1 MQLERGFR
9 LGDWEV
15 YPLRNVVSRAE
26 ASLRLEGKAIHV
38 LLVLARHPGEVVTRR
53 KLLEEV
59 WQDRPVSDEVLSRC
73 VSLLRSTLGD
83 DPRDPAYIQTIPRT
97 GYRLVAGVLPLEG
110 IPVDVAADAAAGPT
124 VDPNPDAA
132 SPAPVEALQHGSAA
146 RTSRAKSRMAFR
158 FGRAPAAFGALLLIM
173 AVLVLFVQRPREDGP
188 EAGMSTPTSGP
199 RDAIAVLPMRNLS
212 ANPEDDYFADGLT
225 DELVSRLSGLDGL
238 KVIAR
243 TTALAYKGRAEDA
256 RDVGQELGVSHLV
269 TGTVRISDSRLRV
282 TAQLVETGHGVE
294 IASRVYDTTMAD
306 AFVVQRELSAAIVDA
321 LLPTLHAQGRGSPA
335 GEVTVKPDARAYLL
349 LLRARHLIKRRDAG
363 SIQHAI
369 NLLQEA
375 VELDPGQAP
384 LYLALAKAHAL
395 LPYYSGASKEAMFAL
410 AEEIIE
416 TGRGRGAPIGESA
429 EGLAAFIA
437 LGRWD
442 WLKADAS
449 FHKALAAAPSDAD
462 LYQWRSEFYASVGRM
477 DLSLSYA
484 MRASELDAL
493 SPVVNDRLAV
503 AYLWLDQDELA
514 QHLFQEASL
523 LGLGPTAN
531 PGAYLISLLRAGEYE
546 RAGELLRSIQS
557 MLGGSTD
564 WINPVLAALTDPGR
578 RAQAIAAVELAA
590 TEGSIA
596 QRFLFGA
603 WIYLGEI
610 ERAMSLA
617 EHMRIEQETFD
628 VEFLYARETRLLRE
642 HPRFGP
648 LLARIG
654 LDGYWDATG
663 WPSWCRRVGEEIR
676 CEQAT
681 PAAAAEP

>member
-15 YPLRNVVSRAE
+15 YPLRNVISRAE

-59 WQDRPVSDEVLSRC
+59 WQDRPVSEEVLSRC

-97 GYRLVAGVLPLEG
+97 GYRLVASVRSLGGVPDG
-110 IPVDVAADAAAGPT
+110 AAADAVTEAAP
-124 VDPNPDAA
+124 AA
-132 SPAPVEALQHGSAA
+132 
-146 RTSRAKSRMAFR
+146 RAKSHMALRFR
-158 FGRAPAAFGALLLIM
+158 RAPAAVGGLVLIM
-173 AVLVLFVQRPREDGP
+173 AVLVLFLQWPRENGP
-188 EAGMSTPTSGP
+188 EMGTSTPTSGAG
-199 RDAIAVLPMRNLS
+199 DAIAVLPLRNLS
-212 ANPEDDYFADGLT
+212 ADPDDDYFADGLT

-256 RDVGQELGVSHLV
+256 RDVGQKLGVSHLV

-282 TAQLVETGHGVE
+282 TAQLVETDRGIE

-321 LLPTLHAQGRGSPA
+321 LLPALHAQGGGSPG
-335 GEVTVKPDARAYLL
+335 GEITVKPDAEAYLL

-363 SIQHAI
+363 SIQRAI
-369 NLLQEA
+369 NLLEEA
-375 VELDPGQAP
+375 IALDPDQAP

-395 LPYYSGASKEAMFAL
+395 LPYYSGASKAAMFAR

-449 FHKALAAAPSDAD
+449 FDKALAAAPSDAD

-503 AYLWLDQDELA
+503 AYLWLDQDQLA
-514 QHLFQEASL
+514 QHLFEEASL

-546 RAGELLRSIQS
+546 RAGDLLRSIQS

-564 WINPVLAALTDPGR
+564 WIDPLLAAQTDPGR
-578 RAQAIAAVELAA
+578 RSQAIAAVELAA
-590 TEGSIA
+590 TEGSIT

-617 EHMRIEQETFD
+617 EHMRIEQQTFD
-628 VEFLYARETRLLRE
+628 VEFLYARETSLLRE
-642 HPRFGP
+642 HPRFGS
-648 LLARIG
+648 LLDRIG
-654 LDGYWDATG
+654 LDDYWDATG
-663 WPSWCRRVGEEIR
+663 WPSWCRRVGGEIR
-676 CEQAT
+676 CDQAI

>member
-26 ASLRLEGKAIHV
+26 ASMRLEGKAIHV
-38 LLVLARHPGEVVTRR
+38 LLVLARHQGEVVSRR

-59 WQDRPVSDEVLSRC
+59 WHDRPVSDEVLSRC

-97 GYRLVAGVLPLEG
+97 GYRLVAGVRPLQGVPENA
-110 IPVDVAADAAAGPT
+110 AADTVAGPR
-124 VDPNPDAA
+124 VDPVPGAA
-132 SPAPVEALQHGSAA
+132 SPAPVETLQHGSVAPV
-146 RTSRAKSRMAFR
+146 SRAKPHAGFR
-158 FGRAPAAFGALLLIM
+158 FGRMQAAVSGLVLIM
-173 AVLVLFVQRPREDGP
+173 AVLVLFLQWPRAPERDTSARMAGP
-188 EAGMSTPTSGP
+188 G
-199 RDAIAVLPMRNLS
+199 DAIAVLPLRNLS
-212 ANPEDDYFADGLT
+212 ANREDDYFADGLT

-256 RDVGQELGVSHLV
+256 RDVGQKLGVSHLV

-282 TAQLVETGHGVE
+282 TAQLVETGRGIE

-363 SIQHAI
+363 SIQRAI
-369 NLLQEA
+369 NLLE
-375 VELDPGQAP
+375 ESIDLDPGQAP

-395 LPYYSGASKEAMFAL
+395 LPYYSGASKEAMFAR

-416 TGRGRGAPIGESA
+416 TGRGRGAPIGDSA

-437 LGRWD
+437 LGRWE

-449 FHKALAAAPSDAD
+449 FDKALAAQPSDAD

-503 AYLWLDQDELA
+503 AYLWLDQDQLA
-514 QHLFQEASL
+514 QHLFEEASL

-531 PGAYLISLLRAGEYE
+531 PGAYLISLLRAGEYQ
-546 RAGELLRSIQS
+546 RAGDLLLSIQS

-564 WINPVLAALTDPGR
+564 WIDPLLAAQTNSGR

-617 EHMRIEQETFD
+617 EHMRIEQQTFD
-628 VEFLYARETRLLRE
+628 VEFLYARETSQLRE
-642 HPRFGP
+642 HPRFGS

-663 WPSWCRRVGEEIR
+663 WPSWCRRVGGEIR
-676 CEQAT
+676 CEQAI